1 MHRPQVKVAGTP
13 TQGMGKVAPLR
24 PVRAHPHGWPPPD
37 AGRRRRAN
45 RTIGAF
51 GSRRDGE
58 RPMEPVMDARPGT
71 RSVRAALA
79 GAALGLGLVVA
90 TASAAAAQT
99 TSTTRSGTT
108 TAPTATAASTTAA
121 TAGAPLP
128 PVNPQGTLAWHDATR
143 SASLAIGV
151 DPAQVVPT
159 TPLRITFT
167 WTFEGPT
174 PLGTSGDSSN
184 AATCESVLGRTYART
199 ITDWRPVV
207 YFGTSADVTAY
218 RIGSN
223 QLDGPWAAK
232 ATATDGE
239 GHETVTPVRCDGATP
254 IARTV
259 RTYDVTYVTPD
270 LPLARYALV
279 TPDFGFPVWW
289 QEGTP
294 PILETVPPALGAP
307 VPTTN
312 GSTTTTAVGATT
324 TTTAGASTTTAPG
337 STTTT
342 AAPTTTTGPTST
354 TAAET
359 TTTTT
364 VAPAGP
370 TGSGP
375 GAGTGSGTKGDD
387 PSALDQAR
395 ALVGALASV
404 LAVVGLLLAA
414 WTLTP
419 RAGRHAARRA
429 RRLLSAAS
437 LLALVT
443 VGVSLFV
450 AAFDAP
456 MLLGGAALAVSAL
469 GALALRSR
477 PRRTTLVGPGLSVAD
492 ARRLLTDQ

>member
-1 MHRPQVKVAGTP
+1 
-13 TQGMGKVAPLR
+13 
-24 PVRAHPHGWPPPD
+24 
-37 AGRRRRAN
+37 
-45 RTIGAF
+45 
-51 GSRRDGE
+51 
-58 RPMEPVMDARPGT
+58 MDARRGSRT
-71 RSVRAALA
+71 FGAALA

-90 TASAAAAQT
+90 TAAGAGAQT
-99 TSTTRSGTT
+99 TPTTRS
-108 TAPTATAASTTAA
+108 ASTTATT

-159 TPLRITFT
+159 TPLRVTFT

-174 PLGTSGDSSN
+174 PLGASGDSSN

-218 RIGSN
+218 AIGTN

-307 VPTTN
+307 VPTTDPAT
-312 GSTTTTAVGATT
+312 STTAVGATT
-324 TTTAGASTTTAPG
+324 TTAAGATTTAPTATTA
-337 STTTT
+337 TTTT
-342 AAPTTTTGPTST
+342 APTATTEATTTTTV
-354 TAAET
+354 AA
-359 TTTTT
+359 TTTT
-364 VAPAGP
+364 VAPAA
-370 TGSGP
+370 GP
-375 GAGTGSGTKGDD
+375 GSSPGSGTGSGTSGDD
-387 PSALDQAR
+387 PSALDQTR
-395 ALVGALASV
+395 ALVGAFASF

-419 RAGRHAARRA
+419 RAGRHAALRA
-429 RRLLSAAS
+429 LRVLSSVS

-492 ARRLLTDQ
+492 ARRLLADQ